1 MNFVD
6 YLEIEYI
13 EDDDGEIISRIP
25 IREYCLNIN
34 KIIHGGVTM
43 TLIDTACGKKASEFF
58 DGEFVTSDGYVNFVR
73 AGKDTK
79 FLYAKCNAKKVG
91 RKVINIDCDVFD
103 DRKKLIAI
111 GRFTFM
117 KLWFIFI
124 FKFF

>member
-43 TLIDTACGKKASEFF
+43 TLIDTACGKKASEYF
-58 DGEFVTSDGYVNFVR
+58 DGEFVTSDGYVNFLR

-79 FLYAKCNAKKVG
+79 FLYAKCMAKKIG

-117 KLWFIFI
+117 KL
-124 FKFF
+124 